1 MKESGSEACIKNIQ
15 HLGRTWCFEGIANMP
30 FNKTMKL
37 RWLRFSHLSKS
48 RRDSA
53 QVQLREYPGKSW
65 KRSSGA
71 ASAITDTHCRSC
83 SLRDFPELVDTVIRN
98 FALSEFGIGG
108 AQHEVGPENP
118 QFHVELHLWR
128 YTSLPTKCQNR
139 NPSALRQKIAAHDMD
154 SKNIKSYSKDWTILH
169 SNANIPPTSRILTSL
184 WIHSWWS
191 IPNMNKLYKDQ
202 IRVSKPLDQRVWF
215 DKANQWAL
223 IMLLQLLHLL

>member
-15 HLGRTWCFEGIANMP
+15 HLGQTSCFEGIADMP

-83 SLRDFPELVDTVIRN
+83 SLRDFPELVDTVMRN
-98 FALSEFGIGG
+98 FALVPLEASL
-108 AQHEVGPENP
+108 
-118 QFHVELHLWR
+118 ELAVCNMKL
-128 YTSLPTKCQNR
+128 
-139 NPSALRQKIAAHDMD
+139 AQKIRNFMLSCISGGTHRCPQNVRIEILQRLAKKSQHMTWTARTSNHIRKIGQFCTQTQTFPQLHEFSHPSESILDEAFQTWT
-154 SKNIKSYSKDWTILH
+154 SSTRIKSVSPSLLIKEYGL
-169 SNANIPPTSRILTSL
+169 ARPTSE
-184 WIHSWWS
+184 HC
-191 IPNMNKLYKDQ
+191 
-202 IRVSKPLDQRVWF
+202 
-215 DKANQWAL
+215 
-223 IMLLQLLHLL
+223 